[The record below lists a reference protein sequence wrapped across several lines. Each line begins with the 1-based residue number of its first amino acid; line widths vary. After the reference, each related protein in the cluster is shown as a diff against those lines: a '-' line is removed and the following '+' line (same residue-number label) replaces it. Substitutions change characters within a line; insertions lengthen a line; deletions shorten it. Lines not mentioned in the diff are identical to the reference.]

1 MQKINLIG
9 CIGQDATVNH
19 EKNFSVLNFSLA
31 VNLRYKD
38 GVEWKEKP
46 IWYRCSLWR
55 KPEQLDKIKEHLKK
69 GCKIYCSGD
78 FEASLYG
85 DKIQTT
91 VIIENYELL
100 TFKEKA

>member
-19 EKNFSVLNFSLA
+19 EKTFSVLNFSLA
-31 VNLRYKD
+31 VNKRYKEA
-38 GVEWKEKP
+38 GEWKEKP

-55 KPEQLDKIKEHLKK
+55 KPEQLDKIKDYLKK
-69 GCKIYCSGD
+69 GSKIYLSGD
-78 FEASLYG
+78 FEAALYQ

-91 VIIENYELL
+91 VIIDDYEIL
-100 TFKEKA
+100 TSKTQ